1 VELRRAAAG
10 SIKALDR
17 EREIEFPSATLR
29 INRRH
34 NHFSSPVKALA
45 LIAFTTISVSGCGRH
60 DAGRDYQTMA
70 PVTHAKAAASSR
82 GTSTLTRE
90 HTVVVDVPETELAD
104 GFRHVADRCTSDSEH
119 DCTILQ
125 SDLSSGDAPS
135 GLIKLRISPVAVED
149 FISFVAHQG
158 KIERRS
164 TQVEDLAD
172 AIADTH
178 ARVEM
183 LTNYRQQ
190 LLTLQGKAGTNVEAA
205 IKLASELST
214 VQTDLER
221 VNGEAAYQTKRVTT
235 DVLRIEFMVAEHKA
249 FWRPVHEAVRDFLG
263 NLSTGLSQAITA
275 IAYIVPWMFVVLP
288 GLYLVRFLWR
298 RRGKA

>member
-1 VELRRAAAG
+1 M
-10 SIKALDR
+10 
-17 EREIEFPSATLR
+17 EFPSSTVKV
-29 INRRH
+29 NMPH
-34 NHFSSPVKALA
+34 DHVSSLVKALA
-45 LIAFTTISVSGCGRH
+45 FIAFTTISVPGCGRH
-60 DAGRDYQTMA
+60 DSSRGQTMA
-70 PVTHAKAAASSR
+70 PLMLAKAAASSQSTS
-82 GTSTLTRE
+82 TSTLSRE

-104 GFRHVADRCTSDSEH
+104 GFRRVADRCTSDSEH

-135 GLIKLRISPVAVED
+135 GLIKLRIDPEAVED
-149 FISFVAHQG
+149 LVSFVAHQG

-172 AIADTH
+172 AIADTR
-178 ARVEM
+178 ARIDM

-190 LLTLQGKAGTNVEAA
+190 LLALQGKAGTNVEAA

-214 VQTDLER
+214 VQTNLER

-249 FWRPVHEAVRDFLG
+249 FWRPVHEAFRDFLG

-275 IAYIVPWMFVVLP
+275 IAYIVPWMFVVVP

-298 RRGKA
+298 RRGKADAK

>member
-1 VELRRAAAG
+1 M
-10 SIKALDR
+10 
-17 EREIEFPSATLR
+17 EFPSSTVSA
-29 INRRH
+29 NRQH
-34 NHFSSPVKALA
+34 NYLLPLVKALA
-45 LIAFTTISVSGCGRH
+45 LVAFTTISVCGCGRH
-60 DAGRDYQTMA
+60 DSGRDQTTA
-70 PVTHAKAAASSR
+70 PLMLAKAAASSQS
-82 GTSTLTRE
+82 TSTLSRE
-90 HTVVVDVPETELAD
+90 HTVVVDVPETELAG
-104 GFRHVADRCTSDSEH
+104 GFRRVADRCTSDSEH
-119 DCTILQ
+119 SCTILQ

-135 GLIKLRISPVAVED
+135 GLIKLRIDPAAVED
-149 FISFVAHQG
+149 LVSFVARQG

-178 ARVEM
+178 ARIEM

-214 VQTDLER
+214 VQTNLER

-235 DVLRIEFMVAEHKA
+235 DILRIEFMVAEHKA

-263 NLSTGLSQAITA
+263 NLSMGLSQAITA
-275 IAYIVPWMFVVLP
+275 IAYIVPWLFVVVP

-298 RRGKA
+298 RRGR